1 MSIGRYKKSDNDL
14 LMKEHPDQE
23 IADGIA
29 EICKDHDHVY
39 FLSTRFDIEEK
50 YLKDM
55 ETRHDKL
62 LQKMELV
69 DTVHLKGYAAMDL
82 EDQGDLQVE
91 IYKTCK

>member
-1 MSIGRYKKSDNDL
+1 
-14 LMKEHPDQE
+14 
-23 IADGIA
+23 
-29 EICKDHDHVY
+29 
-39 FLSTRFDIEEK
+39 
-50 YLKDM
+50 M